1 MSFEPQTTLKTEVR
15 FSGKG
20 LFSGRVAEMTIVP
33 EKAGTGIRF
42 RRMDLPHHPYIQAT
56 IENSKES
63 VRSTSL
69 EENGARV
76 ETVEH
81 LLSAFYGL
89 KIDNAT
95 IELTGPEIP
104 ILDGSAKPFVE
115 GFLKAGIET
124 FHLTRSEFT
133 LDQPIAW
140 SSGDAHLIALPSDVL
155 RISYTLHYPQS
166 SYLKSQFFSFE
177 VTPHNFASEIA
188 PSRTFALYEEIAPLI
203 KKGFLQDAGL
213 SNGIVIRE
221 DKVLNPEGVR
231 FPDEPVR
238 HKILDFLGDISLIG
252 ARLKAHVIAIRTGH
266 AANLAFGRKLM
277 ESMTQSQPNIGG
289 L

>member
-1 MSFEPQTTLKTEVR
+1 MSFEPQTTLKTEVS

-20 LFSGRVAEMTIVP
+20 LFSGRLAEMTIVP

-42 RRMDLPHHPYIQAT
+42 RRMDLPHQPYIQAT
-56 IENSKES
+56 IEHSRES

-69 EENGARV
+69 EENGVRV

-89 KIDNAT
+89 QIDNAT
-95 IELTGPEIP
+95 IEITGPEVP
-104 ILDGSAKPFVE
+104 ILDGSAQPFVE

-124 FHLTRSEFT
+124 FSLTRSAFT
-133 LDQPIAW
+133 LGQPIAW
-140 SSGDAHLIALPSDVL
+140 SSGDAHLIALPSDVFRL
-155 RISYTLHYPQS
+155 SYTLHYPRS
-166 SYLKSQFFSFE
+166 SYLKSQFFSLE
-177 VTPHNFASEIA
+177 ITPHNFISEIA

-203 KKGFLQDAGL
+203 EKGFLQDAGL
-213 SNGIVIRE
+213 SNGVVIRG

-238 HKILDFLGDISLIG
+238 HKMLDFLGDISLIG
-252 ARLKAHVIAIRTGH
+252 VSLKAHVIAIRTGH

-277 ESMTQSQPNIGG
+277 GTMTQSQPNIGG